1 MVSGNPCEDYPMTL
15 DPGRVQAV
23 FLAALEQ
30 EALADRAAVLDRECA
45 ADEELRRRV
54 EALLIAHDEPD
65 RLLDRPLLATA
76 EQIAKACV
84 QPADTDDDVK
94 PSAIDPEP
102 L

>member
-1 MVSGNPCEDYPMTL
+1 MTL

-23 FLAALEQ
+23 FLAALE
-30 EALADRAAVLDRECA
+30 EDAPADRVSVLDRECA
-45 ADEELRRRV
+45 SDDELRLRV
-54 EALLIAHDEPD
+54 EALLIAHDEPG

-76 EQIAKACV
+76 EQIATACV
-84 QPADTDDDVK
+84 QAADTDDDVK